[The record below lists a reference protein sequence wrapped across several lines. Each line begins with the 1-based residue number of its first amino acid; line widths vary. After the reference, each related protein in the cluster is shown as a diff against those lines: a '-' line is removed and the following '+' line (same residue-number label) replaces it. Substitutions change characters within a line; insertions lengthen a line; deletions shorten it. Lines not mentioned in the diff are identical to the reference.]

1 MTDPWG
7 QYLDKAYTEY
17 DAHFLGWTGDFNSVD
32 NFLASFFGN
41 LENNR
46 FATNLQ
52 DFGAELSAE
61 LVAADGIVDEAERT
75 AAYEEINR
83 RIMEEWLPALPISH
97 SPPAIV
103 VSSDVEG
110 LIPSPL
116 TAERFDT
123 ITVAG
128 IGVVVHQR

>member
-1 MTDPWG
+1 
-7 QYLDKAYTEY
+7 
-17 DAHFLGWTGDFNSVD
+17 DFNSVD

-41 LENNR
+41 LDNNR

-52 DFGAELSAE
+52 DFGQTLSDE

-75 AAYEEINR
+75 EAYQELNR
-83 RIMEEWLPALPISH
+83 KIMEEWLPGLPISH

-103 VSSDVEG
+103 VSGDVEG
-110 LIPSPL
+110 LVASPL

-123 ITVAG
+123 ITVG
-128 IGVVVHQR
+128 GN